1 MLSICSKSSDSLPIW
16 HHIEEGSMAVYIEDD
31 ETCRLIS
38 QYAELKHTSK
48 TGALRDLL
56 RRELKAVERK
66 ASAEERYKKVMSWL
80 GSAPEI
86 SPEPVPSMGPADAGP
101 YGRGTGLNLAATF

>member
-1 MLSICSKSSDSLPIW
+1 
-16 HHIEEGSMAVYIEDD
+16 MAVCIEDE

-56 RRELKAVERK
+56 RRELKAVGRK
-66 ASAEERYKKVMSWL
+66 ASAEERYNKVMSWL
-80 GSAPEI
+80 RSTLETP
-86 SPEPVPSMGPADAGP
+86 PEPIPKEYYDWLAGDAELPALSPALKKELGIEV
-101 YGRGTGLNLAATF
+101 